1 MSFKI
6 KDRVAIRRPG
16 FENQIGRVKNVI
28 PNDVSIY
35 IVELE
40 DKSLLKCLDYELTL
54 IEDPK
59 TIPDTIMISRSEF
72 RQAVAELSDP
82 NIYDKEGL
90 SEALLT
96 TITLSAIYVGAKL
109 EKRLFDSEEV
119 V

>member
-6 KDRVAIRRPG
+6 KDRVTVRRPG
-16 FENQIGRVKNVI
+16 SEDQIGRIKNII

-35 IVELE
+35 IVELD
-40 DKSLLKCLDYELTL
+40 DKSLVKCLDYELTL

-82 NIYDKEGL
+82 KLYADEGISKE
-90 SEALLT
+90 LLT
-96 TITLSAIYVGAKL
+96 TITLSALYVGNKL
-109 EKRLFDSEEV
+109 EKRLFDDF
-119 V
+119 